1 MGWYSYKV
9 TYAIDSLDSNPCV
22 EYFGTESDATDWI
35 IEEVNRRVDYHVQH
49 SPYSIS
55 GQEREHMVEQEM
67 CLIKLTKVEGGV

>member
-1 MGWYSYKV
+1 MGWYPYKV
-9 TYAIDSLDSNPCV
+9 TYAIDSTDSNPCV
-22 EYFGTESDATDWI
+22 EYFGTEYSATDWI
-35 IEEVNRRVDYHVQH
+35 NEEVNRRVDYHVQH